1 MKTVKEVSRLTGVSV
16 RTLHHYDAIGL
27 LKPAQVTE
35 AGYRLYDDRA
45 LERLHTILLFRELRF
60 SLKQIIRILDAPG
73 FDPIAALSDQ
83 IRLLELQRDHLEN
96 LISHA
101 RQIKETGVMNMNF
114 KPFDV
119 SEMDRYTEEAKAK
132 WGKTD
137 AYREYEQKTAGKSK
151 GDLHASGSGLMEIFA
166 RMGRIRME
174 DPAGAQAQALVREL
188 QEFITAHYYTC
199 TKQILRGLGQMYIA
213 GDSMTENIDKAGGEG
228 TAQFAHEAIE
238 IYCNN

>member
-1 MKTVKEVSRLTGVSV
+1 MKTVKEVSQLTGVSV

-60 SLKQIIRILDAPG
+60 TLKQIIQILDAPG
-73 FDPIAALSDQ
+73 FDPITAVDDQ

-101 RQIKETGVMNMNF
+101 RQIKETGVIRMNF
-114 KPFDV
+114 KPFDA
-119 SEMDRYTEEAKAK
+119 SEMDRYTEQAKAK

-151 GDLHASGSGLMEIFA
+151 KDLQDSGNDLMEIFA
-166 RMGRIRME
+166 RMGLIRST
-174 DPAGAQAQALVREL
+174 DPAGAQAQALVAEL

-213 GDSMTENIDKAGGEG
+213 GDSMTENIDKTGGEG